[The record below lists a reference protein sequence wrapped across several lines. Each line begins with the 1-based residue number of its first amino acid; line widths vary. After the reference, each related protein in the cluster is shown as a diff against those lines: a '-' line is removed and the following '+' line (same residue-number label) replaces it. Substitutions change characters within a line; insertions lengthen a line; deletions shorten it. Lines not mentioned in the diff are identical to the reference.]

1 MKTKVSAAIVTY
13 KCYDKCKEAVRT
25 LLQYTKG
32 VELSLY
38 VIDNNSQDNTL
49 ENLKA
54 EFPEIITIQ
63 NPENKGFG
71 YGHNKV
77 LETIDSKYHFVV
89 NPDII
94 IDKDVLFELSTFL
107 DQNQDIG
114 LVTPQIL
121 NPDGSDQ
128 LLPKRNPTV
137 ASLVG
142 RRMLKERLENQVSYY
157 QMLECDLTKTT
168 DIEFATGCFFAIRT
182 DIYKLIGG
190 FDERFFIYFEDMDIT
205 RRAKNIKRTVYYPE
219 TYVYHA
225 WERSSA
231 KSLKYFVILIQGMF
245 KYFGKWGWQFK
256 YEIQKIK

>member
-13 KCYDKCKEAVRT
+13 KCYDKCKDAVKS
-25 LLQYTKG
+25 LLEYTKN
-32 VELSLY
+32 VDMTVY
-38 VIDNNSQDNTL
+38 VIDNNSEDQTL
-49 ENLKA
+49 KKLKA

-63 NPENKGFG
+63 NPDNKGFG

-77 LETIDSKYHFVV
+77 LELLNSKYHFVV
-89 NPDII
+89 NPDIV
-94 IDKDVLFELSTFL
+94 IDRDVLSDISTFF
-107 DQNQDIG
+107 DKNPDIG

-121 NPDGSDQ
+121 NPDKTDQ

-137 ASLVG
+137 AALVG
-142 RRMLKERLENQVSYY
+142 RRIFGDALKDQIEHY
-157 QMLECDLTKTT
+157 QMLDEDLTKTI
-168 DIEFATGCFFAIRT
+168 DIEFATGCFFGIRT

-205 RRAKNIKRTVYYPE
+205 RRAKNIKRTVYYPK

-231 KSLKYFVILIQGMF
+231 KSLKYFVILIKGMF
-245 KYFGKWGWQFK
+245 KYFGKWGWQFRYK
-256 YEIQKIK
+256 LKK